1 MKKVTTKGQ
10 VIEIVKGDIRNTYTA
25 TCGGQ
30 VIEKNKAT
38 VGAAVKGH
46 PEIVAILGAKVALT
60 EAEYNELM
68 AMWSDAAHDAEM
80 KEIEEHLASV
90 RRAMAAE

>member
-10 VIEIVKGDIRNTYTA
+10 VIEIVKGEIRNTYTA
-25 TCGGQ
+25 TCGVH
-30 VIEKNKAT
+30 VIEENKAT

-60 EAEYNELM
+60 RPEYNELM
-68 AMWSDAAHDAEM
+68 AMWQDAANVAEV
-80 KEIEEHLASV
+80 EEVEKHLASV
-90 RRAMAAE
+90 RRAMATE

>member
-10 VIEIVKGDIRNTYTA
+10 VIEIVKGEIRNTYTA
-25 TCGGQ
+25 TCDGR
-30 VIEKNKAT
+30 VIEENKAT

-46 PEIVAILGAKVALT
+46 PEIVAVLGAKVALT

-68 AMWSDAAHDAEM
+68 TMWHDAAHDAEM
-80 KEIEEHLASV
+80 KEIEEHLEGV
-90 RRAMAAE
+90 RRAMATE

>member
-10 VIEIVKGDIRNTYTA
+10 VIEIVKGEIRNTYTA

-30 VIEKNKAT
+30 VIEENKAT

-60 EAEYNELM
+60 RPEYNELM
-68 AMWSDAAHDAEM
+68 AMWQDAANVAEV
-80 KEIEEHLASV
+80 EEVEKHLASV
-90 RRAMAAE
+90 RRAMATE

>member
-30 VIEKNKAT
+30 IIEENKAT

-60 EAEYNELM
+60 RPEYNELM
-68 AMWSDAAHDAEM
+68 TMWHDAAHDAEM
-80 KEIEEHLASV
+80 KEIEDHLAGV
-90 RRAMAAE
+90 RRAMATE